1 MDHNKTNIFVGD
13 VYDTTQTAY
22 ANRLLG
28 TGSIFGTKYL
38 AKGSSVSLTPGS
50 GMVGAYMPPVLKEL
64 YTEENNTNQ
73 KSVTLAY
80 VFGMKKLV
88 IPDSLKEDNIGEAAF
103 MNCCRLE
110 NVRLPKAL
118 TTSFGS

>member
-1 MDHNKTNIFVGD
+1 MQIKPIFFVGD

-80 VFGMKKLV
+80 CFGNEKTGYSGFVK
-88 IPDSLKEDNIGEAAF
+88 
-103 MNCCRLE
+103 R
-110 NVRLPKAL
+110 R
-118 TTSFGS
+118 